1 MFISCN
7 KNGVIVERAH
17 GRTKAATSIQRENLH
32 SNEFPFKRIRN
43 ARLKE
48 IGVDKTWHEN
58 VNVQSLAK

>member
-17 GRTKAATSIQRENLH
+17 SRTKTTTSIQRENLH
-32 SNEFPFKRIRN
+32 SSEFPFKRIRN

-48 IGVDKTWHEN
+48 IGVGKRCHEN
-58 VNVQSLAK
+58 ANVQSLAK